1 MLEKGITEVCTLRA
15 IALHA
20 VCKQQATLDAA
31 LLQDVLSLVPLG
43 RHHVSPTAFVDLAEA
58 ADGTRTAQVG
68 SIVQIRDVE
77 GRLVVEAWYVRG
89 ELHREDGPAWRKW
102 DAEGRL
108 VEEKWYVRGELHRGD
123 GPAWRRWDSAGRLV
137 KEKWF
142 VRGQRQRADGPV
154 FRTWDAEGRLV
165 FQAESV
171 HRQNG
176 PARQEWGVINRRRT
190 AERWGHNIQ
199 FKG

>member
-108 VEEKWYVRGELHRGD
+108 VEEMWCVRGQRHRED
-123 GPAWRRWDSAGRLV
+123 GPAWQRWTAEGQLVEEDWRVNGCQHREDGPAVRRWDENGRLLTSQR
-137 KEKWF
+137 W
-142 VRGQRQRADGPV
+142 VRGIQI
-154 FRTWDAEGRLV
+154 EG
-165 FQAESV
+165 
-171 HRQNG
+171 
-176 PARQEWGVINRRRT
+176 
-190 AERWGHNIQ
+190 
-199 FKG
+199 